1 MSNEVVLLQG
11 KKYSDPLRTAII
23 DLYHADEAAVVDS
36 MLSYLSFWDD
46 SLITSVQERA
56 YKLVAEVRVS
66 KNKIG
71 GISAFMHHY
80 DLSSEE
86 GILLMCLAEA
96 LLRIPD
102 KNTEYKLIKDKLT
115 AADWSKHKGSSDSN
129 FVNVA
134 TLGLIF
140 TGKVLGDSNQSNF
153 LQHAWKKLVTRS
165 GEPVIR
171 LAVRDAMRVLSE
183 QFVLGQNITEAIKR
197 SKDFVKLGYSYSYD
211 MLGEVARTEEDAK
224 RYLDSYV
231 NALNVIGAKNEIKN
245 LYLAPS
251 ISVKLS
257 ALYTRYEFSCQEEAV
272 AVLTERLRGLVEL
285 AYKYNISLTVDAEEC
300 ARLDISLDIIE
311 KILVDNAFAGW
322 DGFGLAVQAYQK
334 RAHRVIRYLMAT
346 ARKANKKLQI
356 RLVKGAYWDSEIKH
370 AQEQG
375 DHDYPVFTRKTATDA
390 NYIACAKLMLE
401 NLDVLYP
408 QFATHNAHA
417 VAAILA
423 LTKDIAKDKFE
434 FQNLQG
440 MGKALHDLL
449 VLEGY
454 RSRIYAPVGTHE
466 DLLPYLVRRLL
477 ENGANSSFVNRIFDA
492 SYAIDDLVADP
503 IVKLRNYRHKFNPAL
518 PRPRYIFANNRLN
531 ARGIDITDWNALE
544 ILINNLQFAANKEW
558 LAGDYKNNALSQEVI
573 SPTDHTVVGK
583 VVLTTKEEANKIF
596 MLATHALPTWQR
608 SAVEDRAQVLNKVAD
623 LLEYHIADL
632 IYLIVREAGRTVTDA
647 VDDVREA
654 IDFCRYYALEGV
666 RLFAP
671 QKLQGVTGEIN
682 TLSYLGRGV
691 MICISPWNFPAA
703 IFTGQIAAALMAG
716 NAVIAKSA
724 EQTPLTAAYITKL
737 FYAAGLPENILTSV
751 YGDGELGEFLVSAL
765 AHSGVLFTGSNNA
778 AWAINKA
785 ILKPG
790 KPIVPFIAETGGMNC
805 MLADSSALQESLVS
819 DAIKSSFGSAGQRCS
834 ALRILFVQEDILDS
848 TLRMLSGAMQ
858 LLHVGDP
865 MLLRTDIGPVI
876 DKNAKDKIDAHIA
889 RMKAEAKLIAVTP
902 IDPSLSGTFV
912 APHAFLLQDLSML
925 QEEIFGPVL
934 HVISYKA
941 KDLDHV
947 ITQINSL
954 GFGLTFGMHT
964 RISSSADYVAS
975 KINVGNM
982 YLNRTMIGAV
992 VGVQPFGGCGLSGT
1006 GPKAGGPNYL
1016 LRLAQE
1022 VSISYDITASGGN
1035 AALMS
1040 LQDVD

>member
-1 MSNEVVLLQG
+1 MPNQVVLLQR
-11 KKYSDPLRTAII
+11 KKYSDPLRTEII
-23 DLYHADEAAVVDS
+23 NLYHADEATVVDS
-36 MLSYLSFWDD
+36 LLSNLSFWDD
-46 SLITSVQERA
+46 NLIESVRKRS
-56 YKLVAEVRVS
+56 YKLVEEVRAS
-66 KNKIG
+66 QNKIG

-115 AADWSKHKGSSDSN
+115 AADWSKHKGSSDSK

-153 LQHAWKKLVTRS
+153 LQHAWKKLVARS

-183 QFVLGQNITEAIKR
+183 QFVLGQNINEAIKR
-197 SKDFVKLGYSYSYD
+197 SKAFVKLGYSYSYD
-211 MLGEVARTEEDAK
+211 MLGEVALTEKDAQ
-224 RYLDSYV
+224 RYLAAYV
-231 NALNVIGAKNEIKN
+231 NALNVIGTKNEIKN
-245 LYLAPS
+245 LYAAPS

-257 ALYTRYEFSCQEEAV
+257 ALYARYEFACQEEAV
-272 AVLTERLRGLVEL
+272 AALTERLRSLVVL
-285 AYKYNISLTVDAEEC
+285 AHKYDISLTVDAEEC
-300 ARLDISLDIIE
+300 DRLDISLDVIE
-311 KILVDNAFAGW
+311 NILLDDYFAGW

-334 RAHRVIRYLMAT
+334 RAHRVIRYLMAV

-356 RLVKGAYWDSEIKH
+356 RLVKGAYWDSEIKR
-370 AQEQG
+370 AQERG

-390 NYIACAKLMLE
+390 NYIACAKLMLD

-423 LTKDIAKDKFE
+423 LTKNIAKDQFE

-449 VLEGY
+449 VREGY

-477 ENGANSSFVNRIFDA
+477 ENGANSSFVNRIFDE
-492 SYAIDDLVADP
+492 SYSIDDLVADP
-503 IVKLRNYRHKFNPAL
+503 VVKLRNYRHKFNPAI
-518 PRPRYIFANNRLN
+518 PRPRYLFSDGRLN
-531 ARGIDITDWNALE
+531 ARGIDLTDWNELE
-544 ILINNLQFAANKEW
+544 ALINNMGFAASKEW
-558 LAGDYKNNALSQEVI
+558 LAGDYSTSSQSQVVT
-573 SPTDHTVVGK
+573 SPSDYTVVGK
-583 VVLTTKEEANKIF
+583 VAITTKEEAKKLF
-596 MLATHALPTWQR
+596 MLAEQALPLWQR
-608 SAVEDRAQVLNKVAD
+608 SAAEDRAKVLNRVAD
-623 LLEYHIADL
+623 LLEYQMADL
-632 IYLIVREAGRTVTDA
+632 IYLIVREAGRTVADA
-647 VDDVREA
+647 IDDVREA
-654 IDFCRYYALEGV
+654 IDFCRYYALEGN
-666 RLFAP
+666 RLFAT
-671 QKLQGVTGEIN
+671 QKLQGVTGELN
-682 TLSYLGRGV
+682 TLSYRGRGV
-691 MICISPWNFPAA
+691 MVCISPWNFPAA

-737 FYAAGLPENILTSV
+737 FYDAGLPKNILISV
-751 YGDGELGEFLVSAL
+751 YGDGELGGFLVGDL

-778 AWAINKA
+778 AWLINKA

-805 MLADSSALQESLVS
+805 MLADSSALQESLVA
-819 DAIKSSFGSAGQRCS
+819 DAIRSAFGSAGQRCS

-848 TLRMLSGAMQ
+848 TVKMLSGAMQ

-876 DKNAKDKIDAHIA
+876 DKEAQDKIEAHIA
-889 RMKAEAKLIAVTP
+889 RMKTEAKLIAATP
-902 IDPSLSGTFV
+902 IDASLSGNFV
-912 APHAFLLQDLSML
+912 APHAFLLHDLSML
-925 QEEIFGPVL
+925 KEEIFGPVL

-941 KDLDHV
+941 KDLDTV
-947 ITQINSL
+947 IAQINSL
-954 GFGLTFGMHT
+954 GFGLTFGVHT
-964 RISSSADYVAS
+964 RISSSADYIAS

-982 YLNRTMIGAV
+982 YVNRTMIGAV

-1022 VSISYDITASGGN
+1022 VSLSIDITASGGN

-1040 LQDVD
+1040 LHDAD